1 MDEELFLP
9 VLSHFENGNFWTAS
23 GGALRY
29 KVVPDTGESPRLT
42 AEVWEGPWRYQDST
56 VEETKEFP
64 LSEEGLE
71 ELRTVLDDTWV
82 LWWGV
87 SNSIPMKD
95 REDHPFWLEIYTE
108 ERIPAATFCLGSD
121 GLRYEGKLR
130 FRPLNADLLAALGL
144 HTRQAAPAAAKQP
157 APLSDTERRVLA
169 GIGPK
174 PVGIEEL
181 CVSTGLPMSAL
192 LGTLMKLELTGRVYK
207 QPGQRYVLR

>member
-71 ELRTVLDDTWV
+71 ELRGWLARWRTEMNARPKKTLEE
-82 LWWGV
+82 LW
-87 SNSIPMKD
+87 P
-95 REDHPFWLEIYTE
+95 
-108 ERIPAATFCLGSD
+108 
-121 GLRYEGKLR
+121 
-130 FRPLNADLLAALGL
+130 LGL
-144 HTRQAAPAAAKQP
+144 HAGRSWRPQRSGNRKEKQHD
-157 APLSDTERRVLA
+157 L
-169 GIGPK
+169 GN
-174 PVGIEEL
+174 
-181 CVSTGLPMSAL
+181 L
-192 LGTLMKLELTGRVYK
+192 LLFL
-207 QPGQRYVLR
+207 

>member
-71 ELRTVLDDTWV
+71 ELRGWLARWRTEMNARPKKTLEETLAARAARRAETGRRNSMTW
-82 LWWGV
+82 GTYYFFYEC
-87 SNSIPMKD
+87 PQCGKK
-95 REDHPFWLEIYTE
+95 Y
-108 ERIPAATFCLGSD
+108 
-121 GLRYEGKLR
+121 RYELEGS
-130 FRPLNADLLAALGL
+130 ADEEFGFCPEC
-144 HTRQAAPAAAKQP
+144 HVMGTF
-157 APLSDTERRVLA
+157 
-169 GIGPK
+169 
-174 PVGIEEL
+174 VGETKDNQQGEDKFADYEF
-181 CVSTGLPMSAL
+181 V
-192 LGTLMKLELTGRVYK
+192 
-207 QPGQRYVLR
+207 

>member
-71 ELRTVLDDTWV
+71 ELRGWPGRR
-82 LWWGV
+82 LWPPG
-87 SNSIPMKD
+87 P
-95 REDHPFWLEIYTE
+95 
-108 ERIPAATFCLGSD
+108 PAGRSWRPQRPGNRKEKQHDLG
-121 GLRYEGKLR
+121 
-130 FRPLNADLLAALGL
+130 NLLLFL
-144 HTRQAAPAAAKQP
+144 
-157 APLSDTERRVLA
+157 
-169 GIGPK
+169 
-174 PVGIEEL
+174 
-181 CVSTGLPMSAL
+181 
-192 LGTLMKLELTGRVYK
+192 
-207 QPGQRYVLR
+207 

>member
-71 ELRTVLDDTWV
+71 ELRGWLARWRTEMNARPKKTLDYFFYECPQC
-82 LWWGV
+82 G
-87 SNSIPMKD
+87 KK
-95 REDHPFWLEIYTE
+95 Y
-108 ERIPAATFCLGSD
+108 
-121 GLRYEGKLR
+121 RYELEGS
-130 FRPLNADLLAALGL
+130 ADEEFGFCPEC
-144 HTRQAAPAAAKQP
+144 HVMGTF
-157 APLSDTERRVLA
+157 
-169 GIGPK
+169 
-174 PVGIEEL
+174 VGETKDNQQGEDKFADYEF
-181 CVSTGLPMSAL
+181 V
-192 LGTLMKLELTGRVYK
+192 
-207 QPGQRYVLR
+207 

>member
-71 ELRTVLDDTWV
+71 ELRAVLDDTWV

-95 REDHPFWLEIYTE
+95 REDYPFWLEIYTE

-121 GLRYEGKLR
+121 GLLYEGKLR
-130 FRPLNADLLAALGL
+130 FRPLNADLLAALE
-144 HTRQAAPAAAKQP
+144 
-157 APLSDTERRVLA
+157 PLAEQWEQEHKNGGD
-169 GIGPK
+169 G
-174 PVGIEEL
+174 
-181 CVSTGLPMSAL
+181 
-192 LGTLMKLELTGRVYK
+192 
-207 QPGQRYVLR
+207 

>member
-71 ELRTVLDDTWV
+71 ELR
-82 LWWGV
+82 G
-87 SNSIPMKD
+87 
-95 REDHPFWLEIYTE
+95 WLARWRTLE
-108 ERIPAATFCLGSD
+108 ET
-121 GLRYEGKLR
+121 
-130 FRPLNADLLAALGL
+130 LAA
-144 HTRQAAPAAAKQP
+144 RAARRAELEAAAVGKQ
-157 APLSDTERRVLA
+157 E
-169 GIGPK
+169 G
-174 PVGIEEL
+174 
-181 CVSTGLPMSAL
+181 
-192 LGTLMKLELTGRVYK
+192 GTA
-207 QPGQRYVLR
+207 

>member
-71 ELRTVLDDTWV
+71 ELR
-82 LWWGV
+82 G
-87 SNSIPMKD
+87 
-95 REDHPFWLEIYTE
+95 WLARWRTE
-108 ERIPAATFCLGSD
+108 MNA
-121 GLRYEGKLR
+121 
-130 FRPLNADLLAALGL
+130 RPKKTLEETLAA
-144 HTRQAAPAAAKQP
+144 RAARRAELEAASAGKQEGETVWP
-157 APLSDTERRVLA
+157 GEPITFS
-169 GIGPK
+169 
-174 PVGIEEL
+174 
-181 CVSTGLPMSAL
+181 MSAL
-192 LGTLMKLELTGRVYK
+192 SAARNTAMSWREAPTRSLASARSAT
-207 QPGQRYVLR
+207 

>member
-71 ELRTVLDDTWV
+71 ELRGWLARWRTEM
-82 LWWGV
+82 
-87 SNSIPMKD
+87 NARPKKD
-95 REDHPFWLEIYTE
+95 PGGDF
-108 ERIPAATFCLGSD
+108 G
-121 GLRYEGKLR
+121 
-130 FRPLNADLLAALGL
+130 RPGCPPGGAE
-144 HTRQAAPAAAKQP
+144 AAAAGKQEGET
-157 APLSDTERRVLA
+157 A
-169 GIGPK
+169 
-174 PVGIEEL
+174 
-181 CVSTGLPMSAL
+181 
-192 LGTLMKLELTGRVYK
+192 
-207 QPGQRYVLR
+207 

>member
-71 ELRTVLDDTWV
+71 ELRGWLARWRTEMNARPKKTLPRA
-82 LWWGV
+82 GFRGHAPGAPG
-87 SNSIPMKD
+87 SCPACSIRLPQS
-95 REDHPFWLEIYTE
+95 ENP
-108 ERIPAATFCLGSD
+108 P
-121 GLRYEGKLR
+121 
-130 FRPLNADLLAALGL
+130 LAAIN
-144 HTRQAAPAAAKQP
+144 TAIP
-157 APLSDTERRVLA
+157 TFRVFPVTVT
-169 GIGPK
+169 GI
-174 PVGIEEL
+174 I
-181 CVSTGLPMSAL
+181 SIHF
-192 LGTLMKLELTGRVYK
+192 R
-207 QPGQRYVLR
+207 